1 MGRIIFEGAVNAAEM
16 FLAVGFLTKYLTSR
30 FNGAKACLCFIAG
43 WFGAFAVV
51 SAINCI
57 TIFESYGTYV
67 YVAVYFI
74 YALLCLNG
82 SFAQKLWMSVI
93 TQIIITMTTVL
104 TLVAVGCFFNCD
116 PKLIITQ
123 FGLMRVFAIVI
134 SKLVTLAVYMAIL
147 RYRRADETGN
157 EERLWYALIIVPF
170 LSVISMTE
178 LMKIVLIHPDIKNKI
193 FLGMLCICAAN
204 IIVYCFYMIISN
216 VHRNEMTIK
225 LLEQENINI
234 NDRIKDNDM
243 FIKDMRL
250 FKHDVKNHLM
260 TVNMLIDSGKSKEAY
275 DYVSRLLSAYL
286 PNMRRY
292 VDTGN
297 YGFDALVNSKII
309 LCETN
314 SVRFDVQPNSK
325 YLAQLDPVDTG
336 IIFGN
341 LLDNAIDAAKESAEK
356 KVELAVRDI
365 ADYVEI
371 FINNSVDSAVLK
383 KNPELKTTK
392 KNKDGHGNGI
402 ESVKKIVEKYDGLI
416 QFSESAPNE
425 FGCSVMLPYAKIKEI
440 REREER
446 EEKMHKAHN
455 AAVFARK

>member
-1 MGRIIFEGAVNAAEM
+1 
-16 FLAVGFLTKYLTSR
+16 
-30 FNGAKACLCFIAG
+30 
-43 WFGAFAVV
+43 
-51 SAINCI
+51 
-57 TIFESYGTYV
+57 
-67 YVAVYFI
+67 
-74 YALLCLNG
+74 
-82 SFAQKLWMSVI
+82 
-93 TQIIITMTTVL
+93 
-104 TLVAVGCFFNCD
+104 
-116 PKLIITQ
+116 
-123 FGLMRVFAIVI
+123 
-134 SKLVTLAVYMAIL
+134 
-147 RYRRADETGN
+147 
-157 EERLWYALIIVPF
+157 
-170 LSVISMTE
+170 
-178 LMKIVLIHPDIKNKI
+178 
-193 FLGMLCICAAN
+193 
-204 IIVYCFYMIISN
+204 
-216 VHRNEMTIK
+216 
-225 LLEQENINI
+225 
-234 NDRIKDNDM
+234 
-243 FIKDMRL
+243 
-250 FKHDVKNHLM
+250 M

-425 FGCSVMLPYAKIKEI
+425 FGCSVMLPYVKIKEI